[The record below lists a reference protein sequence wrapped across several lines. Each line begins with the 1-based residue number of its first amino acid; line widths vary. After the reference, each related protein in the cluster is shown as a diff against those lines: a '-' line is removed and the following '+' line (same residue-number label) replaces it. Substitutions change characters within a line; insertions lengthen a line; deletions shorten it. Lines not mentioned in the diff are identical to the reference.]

1 MNKTVPQL
9 KNILFIRSLRKHKWG
24 GIEKWMFEVGKDLK
38 KKGYKVVYCARP
50 GSRFISAAEDL
61 SFKNYEV
68 RFSSDIHPLVSLKLR
83 KIILQEKI
91 DLICTG
97 GEKELRLLAPV
108 FWFGRKPVIIIRKGS
123 PLIKN
128 KRRFKIVY
136 DKLVDAVIT
145 PSHALGNY
153 LLQLLPWLEAEKV
166 HVLHNGVEIPD
177 GVEKGRFRKELNIDE
192 NKFLAVILG
201 RFNIPKGHKY
211 LFEALAMIKDEITD
225 ILVAVVGGGNQEKKF
240 RDETERLD
248 IADIV
253 KFLGHRSDVNA
264 ILSDADLLIHPSL
277 REGMPNTVLEA
288 LAIGTAVLATD
299 IPAINEIMDGKEVLA
314 LVPPADSK
322 AIAEKLIQLKSD
334 SVYRNKLA
342 VVGKEHVRK
351 NFSLRNMLDGSEKI
365 FVDTF
370 DRKVSTH
377 Y

>member
-24 GIEKWMFEVGKDLK
+24 GVEKWMFEVGKDLK
-38 KKGYKVVYCARP
+38 KKGYNVIYCARP

-83 KIILQEKI
+83 KIIIQEKI

-97 GEKELRLLAPV
+97 EEKELRLLAPL
-108 FWFGRKPVIIIRKGS
+108 FWFGRKPVIIIRKGLA
-123 PLIKN
+123 LIKN
-128 KRRFKIVY
+128 RRRFKIVY

-145 PSHALGNY
+145 PSHALGDY
-153 LLQLLPWLEAEKV
+153 LLELLPWLVSEKV
-166 HVLHNGVEIPD
+166 HVLHNGVEIPE
-177 GVEKGRFRKELNIDE
+177 GVEKGRFRKELNIGEDT
-192 NKFLAVILG
+192 FLAVILG
-201 RFNIPKGHKY
+201 RFDLHKGHKY

-225 ILVAVVGGGNQEKKF
+225 ILVAVVGGGDQEKMF
-240 RDETERLD
+240 RDETERLG

-253 KFLGHRSDVNA
+253 KFLGHRSDVNN

-277 REGMPNTVLEA
+277 LEGMPNAVLEA
-288 LAIGTAVLATD
+288 LANETAVLATD
-299 IPAINEIMDGKEVLA
+299 IPGVNEIMDGKEVMA
-314 LVPPADSK
+314 LVPPADSR

-342 VVGKEHVRK
+342 VVGKEHVTK

-370 DRKVSTH
+370 DRKVGTH

>member
-24 GIEKWMFEVGKDLK
+24 GVEKWMFEVGKDLK
-38 KKGYKVVYCARP
+38 KKGYNVIYCARP
-50 GSRFISAAEDL
+50 GSRFISAAEYL
-61 SFKNYEV
+61 SFKYYEV

-83 KIILQEKI
+83 KIILREKI

-97 GEKELRLLAPV
+97 GEKELRLLAPL

-128 KRRFKIVY
+128 KWRFKIVY

-145 PSHALGNY
+145 PSHALADY
-153 LLQLLPWLEAEKV
+153 LLELLPWLETEKV
-166 HVLHNGVEIPD
+166 RVVHNGVEIPG

-225 ILVAVVGGGNQEKKF
+225 ILVAVVGGGDQEKKF
-240 RDETERLD
+240 RDEAERLG

-253 KFLGHRSDVNA
+253 NFVGHRSDVNN

-288 LAIGTAVLATD
+288 LAIGTAVLATN
-299 IPAINEIMDGKEVLA
+299 IPAINEIMDGKEVMA

-342 VVGKEHVRK
+342 VAGKEHVTK

-370 DRKVSTH
+370 NRKVSTH